1 MAHIHRTAVA
11 KVNVGAGFAYV
22 DDYRNVPDWMFG
34 VTRFE
39 PVGSQTHGL
48 GATFDA
54 TMQLGPKA
62 LNSRV
67 RITEWEQ
74 DRLIRLESVDGISN
88 GSTWRFSPT
97 PDGNTELSVD
107 FDYTLPGGLLGK
119 ALAKI
124 VEPIVGTA
132 IAHTEATLRARTEAL
147 AEDPRGS

>member
-1 MAHIHRTAVA
+1 MGHIHRIAATTAPVA
-11 KVNVGAGFAYV
+11 AGFAYV

-39 PVGSQTHGL
+39 PVGDQSQGL
-48 GATFDA
+48 GSVFDV

-62 LNSRV
+62 LHSRV

-74 DRLIRLESVDGISN
+74 DRLIVLDSIGGIS
-88 GSTWRFSPT
+88 SSSSWQFAPT
-97 PDGNTELSVD
+97 PSGGCELSVD

-132 IAHTEATLRARTEAL
+132 IAQTESTLRRRVEEL
-147 AEDPRGS
+147 SGQRG

>member
-1 MAHIHRTAVA
+1 MGHIHRTAIATVP
-11 KVNVGAGFAYV
+11 VGTGFAYV

-39 PVGSQTHGL
+39 PVGAQRQGL

-62 LNSRV
+62 LSSRV
-67 RITEWEQ
+67 RITEWEA

-88 GSTWRFSPT
+88 SSTWRFAPT

-107 FDYTLPGGLLGK
+107 FDYSLPGGLLGR

-132 IAHTEATLRARTEAL
+132 IAHTESTLRSRV
-147 AEDPRGS
+147 EDHGRRAHRG

>member
-1 MAHIHRTAVA
+1 MGHIHRTAVA
-11 KVNVGAGFAYV
+11 KAPVGTGFAYV
-22 DDYRNVPDWMFG
+22 DDYRNVPRWMFG

-39 PVGSQTHGL
+39 PVGVENQGL

-62 LNSRV
+62 LHSRV

-97 PDGNTELSVD
+97 DDGHTELAVD
-107 FDYTLPGGLLGK
+107 FDYTLPGGLLGR

-132 IAHTEATLRARTEAL
+132 VAHTESTLRALVEEL
-147 AEDPRGS
+147 DRGARRS